1 MSTVTATTPGTRFG
15 GNPAVTP
22 SRVVVAEWIKLRSLR
37 STWFS
42 LGAAL
47 LVTIGLGILV
57 ADLRGNDIAQHG
69 GYAKDMDFIR
79 LSLSG
84 TLLAQLAVGVLGVLM
99 ITGEYATGMIRA
111 SLSAVPRRGPV
122 LLAKVV
128 VLGGTTLVLGTIAGL
143 IAFSGGQAAL
153 SVHHYG
159 SSLSSPGALRAVVGA
174 GVYLAL
180 IALLGLGLGFIFR
193 STGGALAALF
203 GLLLV
208 LPLLAQA
215 LPQPLQDNVSKVLP
229 LNAGI
234 QVMATQS
241 RGSNVLAPLTGILV
255 LALYVV
261 GALGV
266 GWIMLR
272 RRDA

>member
-1 MSTVTATTPGTRFG
+1 M
-15 GNPAVTP
+15 
-22 SRVVVAEWIKLRSLR
+22 
-37 STWFS
+37 
-42 LGAAL
+42 
-47 LVTIGLGILV
+47 
-57 ADLRGNDIAQHG
+57 
-69 GYAKDMDFIR
+69 
-79 LSLSG
+79 
-84 TLLAQLAVGVLGVLM
+84 
-99 ITGEYATGMIRA
+99 
-111 SLSAVPRRGPV
+111 
-122 LLAKVV
+122 
-128 VLGGTTLVLGTIAGL
+128 
-143 IAFSGGQAAL
+143 
-153 SVHHYG
+153 
-159 SSLSSPGALRAVVGA
+159 RAVVGA